1 MAVIDA
7 SVYITMLDTRDPE
20 HTNCLAWFTAA
31 ATSDEAVV
39 APSLILS
46 EVAATISRGH
56 SDAELAKAVAATLA
70 GSAVIRLVAVTPQLA
85 KRAAIIAADQRVRGA
100 DAVYLALAQQL
111 DDVLVTLDR
120 QQLQRGAAVAA
131 TRRP

>member
-1 MAVIDA
+1 MAVMDA
-7 SVYITMLDTRDPE
+7 SVYVTMLDANDPE

-31 ATSDEAVV
+31 ATSDEPIV

-46 EVAATISRGH
+46 EVAAAISCGH
-56 SDAELAKAVAATLA
+56 SDAELAKAVVGALEA
-70 GSAVIRLVAVTPQLA
+70 SAIVSLVAVTSQLA

-111 DDVLVTLDR
+111 NDVLVTLDR
-120 QQLQRGAAVAA
+120 QQLQRGAAVVA
-131 TRRP
+131 TQRP

>member
-1 MAVIDA
+1 MAVMDA
-7 SVYITMLDTRDPE
+7 SVYVTMLDANDPE

-31 ATSDEAVV
+31 ATSDEPIV

-46 EVAATISRGH
+46 EVAAAISRGH
-56 SDAELAKAVAATLA
+56 SDAELAKAVVVALET
-70 GSAVIRLVAVTPQLA
+70 SAIVSLVAVTSQLA

-111 DDVLVTLDR
+111 NDVLVTLDR
-120 QQLQRGAAVAA
+120 QQLQRGAAVVA
-131 TRRP
+131 TQRP

>member
-1 MAVIDA
+1 MAVMDA
-7 SVYITMLDTRDPE
+7 SVYVTMLDANDPE

-31 ATSDEAVV
+31 ATSDEPIV

-46 EVAATISRGH
+46 EVAAAISRGH
-56 SDAELAKAVAATLA
+56 SDAELAKAVVVALET
-70 GSAVIRLVAVTPQLA
+70 SAIVSLVAVTSQLA

-111 DDVLVTLDR
+111 NDVLVTLDR
-120 QQLQRGAAVAA
+120 QQLQRGAAVVA
-131 TRRP
+131 TQHP